1 MKMIRA
7 LLLAS
12 TVVAF
17 SAHAASAQATEVTC
31 KDGAKSKAG
40 RGACSGHGGVVTAAA
55 KAPVKAEAKI
65 EKTATKAE
73 AKIDKTAKKA
83 DAKVEKTAAKAE
95 AKVEKTAAAD
105 TKAEKKASKAHKAK
119 AKA

>member
-7 LLLAS
+7 LILAS
-12 TVVAF
+12 TVLAF
-17 SAHAASAQATEVTC
+17 SAHAASAQASEVSC

-40 RGACSGHGGVVTAAA
+40 RGACSGHGGVVMVA
-55 KAPVKAEAKI
+55 KAPVKADAKI
-65 EKTATKAE
+65 E
-73 AKIDKTAKKA
+73 KTAKKA

-105 TKAEKKASKAHKAK
+105 TKAEKKSSKAHKAK